1 VGTDDEAVAAQ
12 AVKELALKHSKF
24 TKQYYWMPCSW
35 LRTDGPQYCLSDC
48 VVGMTG
54 VIDYVS
60 DGKRVIAL
68 ENGHELMASITGS
81 GCMATTVVGC
91 FTAG

>member
-1 VGTDDEAVAAQ
+1 
-12 AVKELALKHSKF
+12 
-24 TKQYYWMPCSW
+24 
-35 LRTDGPQYCLSDC
+35 
-48 VVGMTG
+48 MTG

-91 FTAG
+91 FTAGKCDVHMSLVVPKFGTDQPPSVENTDILLATVAA